1 MCRFSRPANF
11 CGTDL
16 TGNPDASHRLLVLA
30 IIAIVLLVVAMANRD
45 PLTIRMLP
53 DELARL
59 VGVNW
64 EVTLPAFAVLLGAIV
79 VGVALGFVWEWVREH
94 KHRATAA
101 TEGKERR
108 RLEREVKKVAPSED
122 KGDDVLA
129 LLEGSPAT
137 R

>member
-1 MCRFSRPANF
+1 MR
-11 CGTDL
+11 L
-16 TGNPDASHRLLVLA
+16 IRLLVLA